1 MHSSVKCYCVYQHK
15 NLINGKRYIGITN
28 DPARRWS
35 GSGKRYK
42 ATPRFWQAIKK
53 YGWDGFEHEIL
64 EDGLTTQE
72 AMDRERYYIELYKTQ
87 DPDHG
92 YNILPGGDTR
102 PSMLG
107 KHHTEETKEIIRQ
120 MMIGRMLSE
129 EQRRQHG
136 IWMHEN
142 MRGARNGKSKAVRCI
157 DTGIVYES
165 QRQAAEATGTLQS
178 GISRCC
184 SGEISTTN
192 GQRWEY
198 VNDVEA

>member
-1 MHSSVKCYCVYQHK
+1 VYQHINK
-15 NLINGKRYIGITN
+15 KNGKRYIGLTA
-28 DPARRWS
+28 DVTVRWR
-35 GSGKRYK
+35 GNGKEYK
-42 ATPRFWQAIKK
+42 GCPRFMGAIRK

-64 EDGLTTQE
+64 EDGLTAEE
-72 AMDRERYYIELYKTQ
+72 AMDLERYYIELYKTQ
-87 DPDHG
+87 KRKYG
-92 YNILPGGDTR
+92 YNIMPGGDAR

-107 KHHTEETKEIIRQ
+107 KHHTEEAKAKIRKK
-120 MMIGRMLSE
+120 MMGRMLSE

-157 DTGIVYES
+157 ETGIVYES
-165 QRQAAEATGTLQS
+165 QRQAADATGTLQS

-184 SGEISTTN
+184 SGEISYTN
-192 GQRWEY
+192 GLHWEY